1 MQNQVDNT
9 EFVKVDKK
17 PRQGPRGQR
26 LQKRA
31 EQEAR
36 PQREGPSYRDL
47 VFKLNNLENRIH
59 SPKVDLVEDGN
70 VYVVKMEVPGIDQKN
85 TSVKLKD
92 SQFLLVTGTKQEEHT
107 EETQDSQG
115 HQIVYKESKYGSV
128 TRRVKLPSTITKF
141 TTSLSNGVLQIV
153 CDKQDP
159 TLKYTKREPKQ
170 ESKQETKQES
180 KQETKRE
187 PKQVTKKVDQDTVQE
202 EPTQEQTNWA
212 DSLP

>member
-59 SPKVDLVEDGN
+59 SPKVDLVENGDT
-70 VYVVKMEVPGIDQKN
+70 YVVKMELPGVDQDQF
-85 TSVKLKD
+85 SVKLKD
-92 SQFLLVTGTKQEEHT
+92 SQFLLVTAAREEEHT
-107 EETQDSQG
+107 EENENSEG
-115 HQIVYKESKYGSV
+115 HKVVYKESKYGQV
-128 TRRVKLPSTITKF
+128 TRRVKLPSTISKF
-141 TTSLSNGVLQIV
+141 TSTLSNGVLQIV
-153 CDKQDP
+153 CDKQD
-159 TLKYTKREPKQ
+159 TTVKYKKREP
-170 ESKQETKQES
+170 

-187 PKQVTKKVDQDTVQE
+187 PTVKVTRKVQPETVSELTQETVQE
-202 EPTQEQTNWA
+202 TTNWA
-212 DSLP
+212 DV